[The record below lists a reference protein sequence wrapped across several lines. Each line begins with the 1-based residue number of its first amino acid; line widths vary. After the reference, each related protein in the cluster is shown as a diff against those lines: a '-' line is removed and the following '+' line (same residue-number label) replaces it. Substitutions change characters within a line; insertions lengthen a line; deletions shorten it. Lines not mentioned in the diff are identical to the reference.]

1 MNLFKMIPQLA
12 EIQGAMIPAPAALE
26 RNLNIAMAV

>member
-1 MNLFKMIPQLA
+1 MDLLKMIPQLG
-12 EIQGAMIPAPAALE
+12 EIQGAMIPAPAALK